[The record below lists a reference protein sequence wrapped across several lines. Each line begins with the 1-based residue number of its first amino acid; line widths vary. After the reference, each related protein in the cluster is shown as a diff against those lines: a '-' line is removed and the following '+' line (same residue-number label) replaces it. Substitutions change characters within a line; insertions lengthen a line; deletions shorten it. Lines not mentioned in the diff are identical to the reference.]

1 MWKASLPQAHKIP
14 ATKSDAGSRVG
25 SRQEGALWLGF
36 TDLRCICLHFCYLR
50 NGPKWCAD
58 PNRPGRRG
66 DREGALVN
74 PARRLGKVSP
84 IHCAPASS
92 EPDVDGWVGDQG
104 GQLGGPLGPRGPHRQ
119 DACEAQGPC
128 LQHSYPSAAF
138 CFFNF
143 VFVEEIGF

>member
-1 MWKASLPQAHKIP
+1 M
-14 ATKSDAGSRVG
+14 G

-84 IHCAPASS
+84 IHGAPASS
-92 EPDVDGWVGDQG
+92 EPDVDGGWETKAGD
-104 GQLGGPLGPRGPHRQ
+104 LGAHWGPEGHTGRMPAKHRGLVCSTATR
-119 DACEAQGPC
+119 AQP
-128 LQHSYPSAAF
+128 
-138 CFFNF
+138 F
-143 VFVEEIGF
+143 VSLILFLLKR